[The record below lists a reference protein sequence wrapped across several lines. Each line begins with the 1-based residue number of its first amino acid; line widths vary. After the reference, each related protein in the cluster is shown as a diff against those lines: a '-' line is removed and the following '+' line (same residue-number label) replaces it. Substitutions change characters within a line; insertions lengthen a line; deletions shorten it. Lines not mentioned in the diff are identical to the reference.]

1 MKKRAKI
8 VFAFTL
14 LAISLCLTNNT
25 YSRYIAD
32 SNGDVDIEFAKWQI
46 LVNYND
52 ITDGNNAEMTFTPT
66 IEPNENIAQNYIA
79 PSSKGYFD
87 IDIDHSNV
95 DVSFNYT
102 ITLDIENEEIPDL
115 MVTKYAV
122 IDSTYDETKGPTY
135 LEIKD
140 NKISNDIIHK
150 VSEDKKFTIRVYFE
164 WYEGQYEF
172 MNEIK
177 NETMDDEADTII
189 GNKAAN
195 DEEIKFNI
203 NANISF
209 KQII

>member
-1 MKKRAKI
+1 MKKRVKI

-46 LVNYND
+46 LVNNND
-52 ITDGNNAEMTFTPT
+52 ITDGANAQMTFTPT

-164 WYEGQYEF
+164 WYEGANEL
-172 MNEIK
+172 MN
-177 NETMDDEADTII
+177 DDADTVI

>member
-1 MKKRAKI
+1 MKKRVKI

-46 LVNYND
+46 LVNNND
-52 ITDGNNAEMTFTPT
+52 ITDGTNAEMTFTPT
-66 IEPNENIAQNYIA
+66 IEPNANIAQNYIA

-122 IDSTYDETKGPTY
+122 IDSTYDEKKGPTY
-135 LEIKD
+135 LDIKD

-164 WYEGQYEF
+164 WYEGQFEIA
-172 MNEIK
+172 NEIK
-177 NETMDDEADTII
+177 NEVMDDEADTLI

-195 DEEIKFNI
+195 DEQINFNI
-203 NANISF
+203 NASISF

>member
-1 MKKRAKI
+1 MKKRVKI

-46 LVNYND
+46 LVNNND

>member
-1 MKKRAKI
+1 MKKRVKI

-32 SNGDVDIEFAKWQI
+32 SNGDVEIEFAKWQI
-46 LVNYND
+46 LVNNND
-52 ITDGNNAEMTFTPT
+52 ITNGVNAEMTFTPT
-66 IEPNENIAQNYIA
+66 IEPNENIAQNFIA

-87 IDIDHSNV
+87 INIDHSNV

-102 ITLDIENEEIPDL
+102 VTLDIQNEEIPDL
-115 MVTKYAV
+115 MITKYAI

-135 LEIKD
+135 LSLKD
-140 NKISNDIIHK
+140 NTISNDIIHK
-150 VSEDKKFTIRVYFE
+150 ISEDKTFTIRVYFE
-164 WYEGQYEF
+164 WYEGTDEL
-172 MNEIK
+172 MN
-177 NETMDDEADTII
+177 DEADTII

-195 DEEIKFNI
+195 NEEINFNI
-203 NANISF
+203 NANVSF